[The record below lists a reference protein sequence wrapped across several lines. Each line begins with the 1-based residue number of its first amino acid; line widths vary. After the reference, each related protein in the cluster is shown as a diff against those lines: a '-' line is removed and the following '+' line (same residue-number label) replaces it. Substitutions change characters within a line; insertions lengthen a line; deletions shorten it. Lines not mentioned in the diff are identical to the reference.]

1 MSIRDYLDIAP
12 MMITLIKGMKMIADN
27 FDASGDRNKEIA
39 EALNELG
46 DTLKALAA
54 NMA

>member
-1 MSIRDYLDIAP
+1 MSISDYLDIAP
-12 MMITLIKGMKMIADN
+12 TIITLIKGLKMIADN
-27 FDASGDRNKEIA
+27 FDVSGDRNKEIA

-54 NMA
+54 DMA